1 MAEEEIFKPPL
12 AEGAL
17 AVSVTSGCS
26 YNGCAF
32 CTMYRG
38 APFRALPLD
47 AARAELTAAKKIY
60 PHVGRVF
67 LEEGDAFALPAA
79 RLAEIARLVHE
90 FYPNAAVSCFASI
103 HNIKAKSQRELA
115 ELRAL
120 GVNRLNVGAESGLD
134 DVLAFMN
141 KGFTAAETRR
151 QLAKLRAAGIDFSVN
166 IINGAAGSGRQREN
180 ARANAALV
188 NDLRPAAVF
197 TTNLLREAGSRLDL
211 DIKSGAF
218 KMCTLRQ
225 LVEEEL
231 EFIELLEID
240 GAYLY
245 GMNPFGV
252 MPIRGKL
259 MSGKPRILE
268 KFRRQISELTEE
280 ELNRTPM
287 WGYCEE

>member
-12 AEGAL
+12 EEGAL
-17 AVSVTSGCS
+17 AVNVTSGCS
-26 YNGCAF
+26 YNRCAF

-38 APFRALPLD
+38 GPFRALPLD
-47 AARAELTAAKKIY
+47 GARAELAAAREKY

-67 LEEGDAFALPAA
+67 LEEGDAFALPAE
-79 RLAEIARLVHE
+79 RLAEIARLVHG
-90 FYPNAAVSCFASI
+90 FYPGACVSCFASI
-103 HNIKAKSQRELA
+103 HNIKAKSPGELA

-134 DVLAFMN
+134 SVLAFMD
-141 KGFTAAETRR
+141 KGFTVAGVRE
-151 QLAKLRAAGIDFSVN
+151 QLAKLRGAGIDFSVN
-166 IINGAAGSGRQREN
+166 IINGAAGYGRQSES

-188 NDLRPAAVF
+188 NEIRPAAVF

-211 DIKSGAF
+211 DIKSGVF

-231 EFIELLEID
+231 EFIENLETE
-240 GAYLY
+240 GTYLY
-245 GMNPFGV
+245 GMNPCSV

-259 MSGKPRILE
+259 MRDKQRILE
-268 KFRRQISELTEE
+268 KFRRQAAALTEE
-280 ELNRTPM
+280 ERGWTPM
-287 WGYCEE
+287 WGYHG

>member
-67 LEEGDAFALPAA
+67 LGEGDAFALPAA

-166 IINGAAGSGRQREN
+166 IINGAAGSGRQSEN

-245 GMNPFGV
+245 GMNPCSV

-259 MSGKPRILE
+259 ISGKPRILE

>member
-1 MAEEEIFKPPL
+1 MADEEIFKPPL

-26 YNGCAF
+26 YNRCAF
-32 CTMYRG
+32 CTMYHG
-38 APFRALPLD
+38 EPFRALPLE
-47 AARAELTAAKKIY
+47 RTREELATAKKTY

-79 RLAEIARLVHE
+79 RLAEIARLVRE
-90 FYPNAAVSCFASI
+90 FYPTAAISCFASI
-103 HNIKAKSQRELA
+103 HNIKTKSRRELA

-141 KGFTAAETRR
+141 KGFTAAETRG
-151 QLAKLRAAGIDFSVN
+151 QLAKLRAAGIDFSIN
-166 IINGAAGSGRQREN
+166 IINGAAGSGRQSES

-188 NDLRPAAVF
+188 NEVRPAAVF

-211 DIKSGAF
+211 DVKSGAF
-218 KMCTLRQ
+218 RMCTLRQ
-225 LVEEEL
+225 LIEEEL
-231 EFIELLEID
+231 EFIERLEID

-245 GMNPFGV
+245 GMNPCGV
-252 MPIRGKL
+252 MPIRGRL
-259 MSGKPRILE
+259 MRDKPRMLE
-268 KFRRQISELTEE
+268 KFRRQIASLSAE
-280 ELNRTPM
+280 ELNWTPM
-287 WGYCEE
+287 WGYHED

>member
-12 AEGAL
+12 EEGAL
-17 AVSVTSGCS
+17 AVNVTSGCS

-38 APFRALPLD
+38 GSFRALPLD
-47 AARAELTAAKKIY
+47 GARAELAAAREKY

-67 LEEGDAFALPAA
+67 LEEGDAFALPAE
-79 RLAEIARLVHE
+79 RLAEIARLVHG
-90 FYPNAAVSCFASI
+90 FYPGACVSCFASI
-103 HNIKAKSQRELA
+103 HNIKAKSLGELA

-120 GVNRLNVGAESGLD
+120 GVNRLNVGVESALD

-141 KGFTAAETRR
+141 KGFTVAETRE
-151 QLAKLRAAGIDFSVN
+151 QLAKLRGAGIDFSVN
-166 IINGAAGSGRQREN
+166 IINGAAGYGRQSES

-188 NDLRPAAVF
+188 NEIRPAAVF

-218 KMCTLRQ
+218 KMCTLGQ
-225 LVEEEL
+225 LVDEEL
-231 EFIELLEID
+231 EFIENLETE
-240 GAYLY
+240 GTYLY
-245 GMNPFGV
+245 GMNPCSV

-259 MSGKPRILE
+259 MHDKQRMLE
-268 KFRRQISELTEE
+268 KFRRQAAALTEE
-280 ELNRTPM
+280 ERGWTPM
-287 WGYCEE
+287 WGYRG

>member
-1 MAEEEIFKPPL
+1 MADEEIFKPPL

-26 YNGCAF
+26 YNRCAF
-32 CTMYRG
+32 CTMYHG
-38 APFRALPLD
+38 EPFRALPLERTREEL
-47 AARAELTAAKKIY
+47 AATKKTY

-90 FYPNAAVSCFASI
+90 FYPAAAISCFASI
-103 HNIKAKSQRELA
+103 HNIKTKSRRELA

-141 KGFTAAETRR
+141 KGFTAAETRG
-151 QLAKLRAAGIDFSVN
+151 QLAKLRAAGIDFSIN
-166 IINGAAGSGRQREN
+166 IINGAAGSGRQSES

-188 NDLRPAAVF
+188 NEVRPAAVF

-211 DIKSGAF
+211 DVKSGAF
-218 KMCTLRQ
+218 RMCTLRQ
-225 LVEEEL
+225 LIEEEL
-231 EFIELLEID
+231 EFIERLEID

-245 GMNPFGV
+245 GMNPCGV
-252 MPIRGKL
+252 MPIRGRL
-259 MSGKPRILE
+259 MRDKPRMLE
-268 KFRRQISELTEE
+268 KFRRQIASLSAE
-280 ELNRTPM
+280 ELNWTPM
-287 WGYCEE
+287 WGYHED

>member
-12 AEGAL
+12 AR
-17 AVSVTSGCS
+17 
-26 YNGCAF
+26 
-32 CTMYRG
+32 RG
-38 APFRALPLD
+38 ACGQRHFRVQLQRLPPSARCNRGSPFRALPLD
-47 AARAELTAAKKIY
+47 AARAELTAAKKVY

-103 HNIKAKSQRELA
+103 HNIKAKSPRELA

-166 IINGAAGSGRQREN
+166 IINGAAAPAGR
-180 ARANAALV
+180 AKTRAQTPRSSTTSA
-188 NDLRPAAVF
+188 PPPSS
-197 TTNLLREAGSRLDL
+197 TTNLLRETGSRLDL

-218 KMCTLRQ
+218 KNVHAAQ

-231 EFIELLEID
+231 EFID
-240 GAYLY
+240 
-245 GMNPFGV
+245 FS
-252 MPIRGKL
+252 K
-259 MSGKPRILE
+259 
-268 KFRRQISELTEE
+268 
-280 ELNRTPM
+280 
-287 WGYCEE
+287 

>member
-12 AEGAL
+12 AEGAR
-17 AVSVTSGCS
+17 AGSVTSGCS

-38 APFRALPLD
+38 SPFRALPLD
-47 AARAELTAAKKIY
+47 AARAELTAAKKVY

-103 HNIKAKSQRELA
+103 HNIKAKSPRELA

-166 IINGAAGSGRQREN
+166 IINGAAGSGRQSEN

-197 TTNLLREAGSRLDL
+197 TTNLLRETGSRLDL

-245 GMNPFGV
+245 GMNPCGV

>member
-1 MAEEEIFKPPL
+1 MADEETFQPPL

-26 YNGCAF
+26 YNRCAF
-32 CTMYRG
+32 CTMYHG
-38 APFRALPLD
+38 EPFRALPLE
-47 AARAELTAAKKIY
+47 RTREELAAAKKTY

-79 RLAEIARLVHE
+79 RLAEIARLVRE
-90 FYPNAAVSCFASI
+90 FYPAAAISCFASI
-103 HNIKAKSQRELA
+103 HNIKTKSRRELA

-141 KGFTAAETRR
+141 KGFTAAETRG
-151 QLAKLRAAGIDFSVN
+151 QLAKLRAAGIDFSIN
-166 IINGAAGSGRQREN
+166 IINGAAGSGRQSES

-188 NDLRPAAVF
+188 NEVRPAAVF

-211 DIKSGAF
+211 DVKSGAF
-218 KMCTLRQ
+218 HMCTLRQ

-231 EFIELLEID
+231 EFIERLEID

-245 GMNPFGV
+245 GMNPCGV
-252 MPIRGKL
+252 MPIRGRL
-259 MSGKPRILE
+259 MRDKPRMLE
-268 KFRRQISELTEE
+268 KFRRQIASLSAE
-280 ELNRTPM
+280 ELNWTPM
-287 WGYCEE
+287 WGYHED